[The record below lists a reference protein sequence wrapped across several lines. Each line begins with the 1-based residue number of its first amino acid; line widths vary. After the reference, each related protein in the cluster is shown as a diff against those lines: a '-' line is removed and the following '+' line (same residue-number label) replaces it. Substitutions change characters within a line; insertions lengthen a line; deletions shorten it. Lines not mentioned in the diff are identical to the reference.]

1 MYKIKPETAKSFIQD
16 RDIRLPRFQRKQTW
30 GETKNFQLCI
40 SVFKNYPIGVC
51 ILSRES
57 GTNGEFRWL
66 LDGRQRKNAL
76 TMMYED
82 PENIY
87 NWARKFIKFKN
98 SDQPDELSEK
108 FWQKINEYLEEDSF
122 IDKDSKNEAS
132 KNNNDITENEDSE
145 VEDQHY
151 EIDDNNKEDYQADKK
166 GLDLLLEII
175 RITHN
180 KKSNGTGFSSPFDF
194 GNTVERVPYLDNGT
208 NYLSSRKLK
217 RFLDEYR
224 NFCDRD
230 YNYKELDSFYQFL
243 NSRVTIKDAE
253 KLNRKLH
260 EKWDAILARI
270 DILDK
275 ISSLLNRCEIGVI
288 EVDGLTPSDSQKIF
302 EIINSEGEKLTAVE
316 ILSAKPSWNVKITN
330 KSGEMSEAVN
340 ALYRQMEIVPPE
352 EDVVKWDLPAT
363 LLRRVDTSMVLKKFS
378 REKNDKSDF
387 EKELTIGF
395 QIMAGI
401 YEGSITKDSI
411 EKLSKNSKIRWD
423 IDYESF
429 IEDLSIVLKLI
440 RSSDYFRFLDSWRK
454 SIHELTSLGCALN
467 FILVSYTLWINSG
480 KPIGNNSAARIFI
493 KNCFILWDKLIYE
506 YVNRQ
511 WSGSMDSKIANYL
524 ERVRNNNKDVF
535 EPVAKEKWLQ
545 LLTDIFER
553 LKIGDSDIKQE
564 LMEPL
569 LYHYYCLSGISG
581 PDTKCSIETDHIIPK
596 TKFRESTDLP
606 QKELIQDSL
615 FNLAL
620 LPKNEN
626 ISKSDK
632 TLQVI
637 ESEWLIQEI
646 EKYEQIPRDRF
657 KHYSDIHNYKDL
669 YSERKEHF
677 DKAYGQKR
685 SNLLNN

>member
-30 GETKNFQLCI
+30 DEKKNFQLCI

-98 SDQPDELSEK
+98 SDQPDELIDK

-122 IDKDSKNEAS
+122 MKDENKDDVS
-132 KNNNDITENEDSE
+132 NNDSYIADNDDYDNYQPTE
-145 VEDQHY
+145 VA
-151 EIDDNNKEDYQADKK
+151 DNHKEEYQANKR

-217 RFLDEYR
+217 TFIDEYR

-230 YNYKELDSFYQFL
+230 YDYKELDSFYKFL
-243 NSRVTIKDAE
+243 ESRVVIKDSE
-253 KLNRKLH
+253 KLKKKLR
-260 EKWDAILARI
+260 EKWYDILARI

-288 EVDGLTPSDSQKIF
+288 EVDGLTASDSQKIF

-316 ILSAKPSWNVKITN
+316 ILSAKPSWNVKISN

-378 REKNDKSDF
+378 REKKDKSDF

-401 YEGSITKDSI
+401 YEGSITKDAI
-411 EKLSKNSKIRWD
+411 EKLSRNSKIRWE
-423 IDYESF
+423 IDYETL
-429 IEDLSIVLKLI
+429 IKDLSVVLQLI
-440 RSSDYFRFLDSWRK
+440 RSSDYFRFLDSWRV

-467 FILVSYTLWINSG
+467 FILVSYTLWLNSG
-480 KPIGNNSAARIFI
+480 KPIGNNSTVRIFI

-511 WSGSMDSKIANYL
+511 WSGSMDSKIANYI

-535 EPVAKEKWLQ
+535 EPIAKEKWNQ

-553 LKIGDSDIKQE
+553 SKIGDSDVKQE

-581 PDTKCSIETDHIIPK
+581 PDTKCAIETDHIIPK
-596 TKFRESTDLP
+596 SKFKEATDLP
-606 QKELIQDSL
+606 QKELIQDNL

-632 TLQVI
+632 TLRVI

-646 EKYEQIPRDRF
+646 EKYEQISRDRF
-657 KHYSDIHNYKDL
+657 NHYSDIQNYKDL
-669 YSERKEHF
+669 FRERKAHF
-677 DKAYGQKR
+677 DNAYGQKR